1 MARSS
6 ISWQTHISYE
16 PTPSVPN
23 HTVIR
28 KYRYICVA
36 CNHWHES
43 LGMLPSQPE
52 RKPATVTARARVG
65 CQRVQYVYVVCG
77 AACNGASELSTVCQ
91 CTMYSTPFVPC
102 HGGALDFGYDMPKE
116 RKKKHVGAL
125 GSGHAAK
132 AEFMP
137 DSGTMIAELAE
148 LACTGCMRHGC
159 VGDRCGDRAISRIRT
174 AIFLRRY
181 GKVVPQSVIRFR
193 ISSQA
198 SFFSLSEQSVPPI
211 RAHSSFQVQVA

>member
-6 ISWQTHISYE
+6 ISWQTHISCE

-65 CQRVQYVYVVCG
+65 CQRVQHVYVVCG

-116 RKKKHVGAL
+116 RKKSTLGRWAVG
-125 GSGHAAK
+125 
-132 AEFMP
+132 
-137 DSGTMIAELAE
+137 T
-148 LACTGCMRHGC
+148 
-159 VGDRCGDRAISRIRT
+159 
-174 AIFLRRY
+174 LRR
-181 GKVVPQSVIRFR
+181 PNSC
-193 ISSQA
+193 
-198 SFFSLSEQSVPPI
+198 PI
-211 RAHSSFQVQVA
+211 RGQ